1 MTDFSQLWDRF
12 QILKASQPKLRAR
25 DAADALGVSE
35 AELVAAD
42 PASQALQPHWNDILS
57 QIGHLG
63 PVMALTRNHA
73 CVHETTG
80 DYRNVQIDGKIG
92 LAINPVIDLRIFLFH
107 WQHAFAVTTTGARGE
122 QRSLQFFDRFGE
134 AVHKIYLTAN
144 SDVIA
149 YQRLVE
155 AFAAP
160 KTALRIDP
168 LEAQAEELDDEAID
182 KAGFQQEWRSLKDV
196 HAFHPFLRRWGV
208 SRQQGFRLAPEGQA
222 WRVLPEAVEQ
232 LLRRAAHIEAPIM
245 VFAGNRGMIQ
255 IHTGPVRNVQ
265 IVGNWLNVLDSHFN
279 LHLRTDLI
287 AEAWVTRKPGDHGVV
302 TSLELF
308 DDQGLSLATFFGER
322 KPGQAERVEWIKL
335 LGELPVLE
343 RADVA

>member
-1 MTDFSQLWDRF
+1 M
-12 QILKASQPKLRAR
+12 
-25 DAADALGVSE
+25 
-35 AELVAAD
+35 AAD

-107 WQHAFAVTTTGARGE
+107 WQHAFAVTTAGARGE

-160 KTALRIDP
+160 KTALRIDRP
-168 LEAQAEELDDEAID
+168 SGSPSGGAGRRGHRQGRLPAGMAE
-182 KAGFQQEWRSLKDV
+182 
-196 HAFHPFLRRWGV
+196 P
-208 SRQQGFRLAPEGQA
+208 
-222 WRVLPEAVEQ
+222 
-232 LLRRAAHIEAPIM
+232 
-245 VFAGNRGMIQ
+245 
-255 IHTGPVRNVQ
+255 
-265 IVGNWLNVLDSHFN
+265 
-279 LHLRTDLI
+279 
-287 AEAWVTRKPGDHGVV
+287 
-302 TSLELF
+302 
-308 DDQGLSLATFFGER
+308 
-322 KPGQAERVEWIKL
+322 
-335 LGELPVLE
+335 
-343 RADVA
+343 